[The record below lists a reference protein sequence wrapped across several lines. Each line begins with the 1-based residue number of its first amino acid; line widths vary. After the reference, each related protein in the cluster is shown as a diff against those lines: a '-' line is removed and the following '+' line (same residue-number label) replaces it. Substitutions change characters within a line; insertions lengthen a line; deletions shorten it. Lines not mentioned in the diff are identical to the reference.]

1 MKRRTALA
9 HLAPAARLLLAL
21 SLFWLLALPSQAAQA
36 IPPDPASVSAPV
48 RYVAP
53 GGACG
58 GATPCHATVQA
69 AVDAAAAGQVIKIA
83 QGTYS
88 QLNNRAGT
96 TQVVHISKAVTLRG
110 GYSVANG
117 FAEPPRPDSRRTI
130 LDAHSEGRVV
140 VIDGAGP
147 TLEGLVITGGAGYD
161 SGGGIYSLNGSAV
174 IRNCEIAD
182 NEADGDGGGVFI
194 NRGSVQVLDSQIV
207 DNRANWAGGLRIINN
222 ADATLIGNRIAGNV
236 AQISG
241 GGIDIDCCGGT
252 SPYVARNLIL
262 DNRGGSR
269 GGGVIVN
276 ATKGLLV
283 NNIIAG
289 NEASQ
294 GAGVWLD
301 GSASHPATATLTHNT
316 LFGSPTATDG
326 VWVGESVT
334 AALTNNIIDGF
345 TSGITNNSPFYST
358 VSARNTLFHANT
370 SSTSG
375 GVDSLFEFHGN
386 PGFLAPLSDDYHIG
400 RSSAGLDQ
408 GQVTKVTE
416 DFDGQRRSIG
426 AAPDIGA
433 DELGWTVYLPGVLRR
448 P

>member
-21 SLFWLLALPSQAAQA
+21 SLFWLLALPSQAVQA

-130 LDAHSEGRVV
+130 LDARSEGRVV

-147 TLEGLVITGGAGYD
+147 TIEGLVITGGGGYY
-161 SGGGIYSLNGSAV
+161 SGGGIYSLNGSAI
-174 IRNCEIAD
+174 IRNCDIVD
-182 NEADGDGGGVFI
+182 NVADGDGGGVFV
-194 NRGSVQVLDSQIV
+194 NRGSMQVLDSRVV
-207 DNRANWAGGLRIINN
+207 DNQANWAGGLRIINN
-222 ADATLIGNRIAGNV
+222 ANATITGNRIAGNV
-236 AQISG
+236 AQNSG
-241 GGIDIDCCGGT
+241 GGIDIDCCGGST
-252 SPYVARNLIL
+252 PYVARNLIL
-262 DNRGGSR
+262 DNQGGGR

-283 NNIIAG
+283 NNVIAG
-289 NEASQ
+289 NEATQ

-301 GSASHPATATLTHNT
+301 GSASYPVIATLTHNT
-316 LFGSPTATDG
+316 LVGGPMAADG
-326 VWVGESVT
+326 IWVGESVT

-345 TSGITNNSPFYST
+345 GTGINNTSPFVST
-358 VSARNTLFHANT
+358 VSARNTLFHANG

-375 GVDSLFEFHGN
+375 GIDSLWEIHGS

-400 RSSAGLDQ
+400 RTSAGLDQ
-408 GQVTKVTE
+408 GQVTKISE
-416 DFDGQRRSIG
+416 DFDGQRRLIG
-426 AAPDIGA
+426 AAPDLGA